1 MNLLNKCTTKELKLL
16 EEIGLDIEDKEYNRE
31 ELRQVES
38 YIEVYIMSHSIK
50 SNEISVLSNKFSNI
64 LTMLSNLK

>member
-31 ELRQVES
+31 ELRQFES
-38 YIEVYIMSHSIK
+38 YIEDYIMSHSIK
-50 SNEISVLSNKFSNI
+50 NDEISVLSNKYNNI
-64 LTMLSNLK
+64 LTLLGNL

>member
-38 YIEVYIMSHSIK
+38 YIEDYIMSHSIK
-50 SNEISVLSNKFSNI
+50 SDEISVLSNKYSNI